1 MEPELAVCA
10 CHAGQGR
17 NGRKF
22 SALVIEVVAGENVR
36 KKMNYLFTV
45 VLFVSDLFHP
55 FGAFVIFVISIHICN
70 SPVAATTQSLIRL
83 TKAAPAMAL
92 LFCFCKGRIWR
103 VKLKKAATISIEL
116 SGAFFLSS
124 AD

>member
-70 SPVAATTQSLIRL
+70 SPVAATTQSLIPID
-83 TKAAPAMAL
+83 KGSASNGSAF
-92 LFCFCKGRIWR
+92 LF
-103 VKLKKAATISIEL
+103 L
-116 SGAFFLSS
+116 
-124 AD
+124 